1 MRVRSAFSLLSR
13 MTPVRRAGIA
23 LGLALACAMAPAG
36 GRPGEADPVYPGQ
49 TWQKFEDPGA
59 LGWSASGLDKF
70 RGQLARTHA
79 ASVVVVVQGR
89 VLFEYGDVA
98 KPMFLASTR
107 KSLLSMM
114 FGNRVADGTIKLD
127 ATLAELGID
136 DVGGLSPKEKRATV
150 RDLLAARSGV
160 YHPAANKGDDTAQAP
175 PRDSQEHGTYFLYNN
190 WDFNALGTIFEKQTR
205 QNIYDAFE
213 RDYAKPLQMQDFK
226 RSEQVKER
234 RNDVSIHPAYHF
246 RLSARDLARVGWL
259 MLRQGNWEGRQL
271 VPRDWVKETTR
282 VVTPALDMHP
292 PGLRK
297 GPMGYG
303 YLWWVWDSRWAKGPY
318 EGAYTGHG
326 LNGQFVTVMPAL
338 DLVVAFETPQGADN
352 RIVLSQYLRLLE
364 ALVGARCDRSPCK

>member
-1 MRVRSAFSLLSR
+1 MKRSVATL
-13 MTPVRRAGIA
+13 AIA
-23 LGLALACAMAPAG
+23 LVCSIAPAT
-36 GRPGEADPVYPGQ
+36 GRPSEADPVYPGKA
-49 TWQKFEDPGA
+49 WQKIENPGA
-59 LGWSASGLDKF
+59 LGWSPSALDNF
-70 RGQLARTHA
+70 REQLKRTHA
-79 ASVVVVVQGR
+79 ESVVAVYLGR
-89 VLFEYGDVA
+89 VLLEYGDVA
-98 KPMFLASTR
+98 KPVFLASVR

-114 FGNRVADGTIKLD
+114 YGNYVADGTIKLD

-150 RDLLAARSGV
+150 LDLLRARSGV
-160 YHPAANKGDDTAQAP
+160 YHPAANKGDDSAQAP

-190 WDFNALGTIFEKQTR
+190 WDFNVLGTVFEKQTG

-213 RDYAKPLQMQDFK
+213 RDYARPLQMQDFR

-234 RNDVSIHPAYHF
+234 HDDLSIHPAYHF
-246 RLSARDLARVGWL
+246 HISARDLARVGWL
-259 MLRQGNWEGRQL
+259 MLRQGNWEGKQL

-303 YLWWVWDSRWAKGPY
+303 YLWWIWDSRWAKGAY

-338 DLVVAFETPQGADN
+338 NLVVAFETPQGAGN

-364 ALVGARCDRSPCK
+364 ALVNSRCRESPCK